1 MDVLLSIGDEI
12 RIYRK
17 RAFRIPDAL
26 YFLSR
31 IMSGG
36 FCMSSIIIS
45 GGWSVPQGKIRHIAN
60 LVRFSVAPL
69 HSCSQALLVT
79 ALFGGFI
86 PPLNSSLF
94 LLRIWGVFYGSKP
107 VISLF
112 SILWLSTFASFPS
125 IFAIKSHSIGPTN
138 YCIVQNAPHLV
149 SLAFT
154 VTVVFDTLVFL
165 AITFR
170 IIFDSPVQGWKARL
184 GLFFNGKNIDRISKA
199 LLQTGQV
206 YYM

>member
-1 MDVLLSIGDEI
+1 MTS
-12 RIYRK
+12 
-17 RAFRIPDAL
+17 
-26 YFLSR
+26 
-31 IMSGG
+31 
-36 FCMSSIIIS
+36 
-45 GGWSVPQGKIRHIAN
+45 
-60 LVRFSVAPL
+60 
-69 HSCSQALLVT
+69 
-79 ALFGGFI
+79 LFGAFI
-86 PPLNSSLF
+86 APLNSSLF